1 VDQPLHLTLSREGER
16 ARWRLLVT
24 APLDG
29 AANMALDETLLLA
42 RLSGA
47 APPTVR
53 FFAWDPPT
61 LSLGYGQRLDERVDL
76 AAAAA
81 MGLGVVRRPTGGSAI
96 LHEGPNLELT
106 YSVTAAAGDFDG
118 ADDLLATYQWIGRAL
133 EAGLNALGA
142 AVAMVS
148 VQPSD
153 PRSMPAFCFA
163 RTGSYELEAGG
174 LKVVGSAQ
182 RRQGAG
188 FLQHGAVMLGA
199 DPARLARVF
208 PGGGDPLAGM
218 TTLEAVLG
226 RRPSF
231 EETQASLAE
240 GFRRVHGVVLT
251 PGGLTGEE
259 TRQMEALVR
268 DKYGAEEWTRAGR
281 VVAHAPRPEAREATR

>member
-1 VDQPLHLTLSREGER
+1 MDQPLPLTLSREGER
-16 ARWRLLVT
+16 AGWRLLVT

-47 APPTVR
+47 GPPTLR

-96 LHEGPNLELT
+96 LHEGPDLEVT
-106 YSVTAAAGDFDG
+106 YSVTAAAGDFEG
-118 ADDLLATYQWIGRAL
+118 ADDLLATYRWIGRAL
-133 EAGLNALGA
+133 EAGLRALGA
-142 AVAMVS
+142 PVEMVS

-174 LKVVGSAQ
+174 RKVVGSAQ

-208 PGGGDPLAGM
+208 PGSRDPLAGM
-218 TTLEAVLG
+218 TTLEAALG
-226 RRPSF
+226 RRPGF
-231 EETQASLAE
+231 DETQASLAE
-240 GFRRVHGVVLT
+240 GFRHVHGVELL

-259 TRQMEALVR
+259 TRQMDALVR

-281 VVAHAPRPEAREATR
+281 VVAHAPRPEARGATR